1 MEEET
6 KKKEEKKEQETWICP
21 DCGETNTGRFCS
33 NCGKKKPAEKP
44 VAEVTKTEE
53 KPAQKKGN
61 MITQNWLLILIA
73 FVLLT
78 AIGLIANRNGGG
90 TSSENQQTLIAP
102 FGQQEQKVWTTLS
115 SLDLCEIVAEF
126 DMEIPDDPAEG
137 YENVVYRA
145 YTKQIIEVQYQNDE
159 GTVGMAIRKG
169 LGTSDDLSGDTTAYR
184 KVEVLTI
191 DGQDYTFKGD
201 GTNISLVTWN
211 DGTYAYCLACEVAT
225 QSQERAIE
233 LVQQIK

>member
-1 MEEET
+1 MAEET
-6 KKKEEKKEQETWICP
+6 KKKQEKESWICP
-21 DCGETNTGRFCS
+21 DCGETNTGKYCS
-33 NCGKKKPAEKP
+33 NCGKKKPEMPNPEQIK
-44 VAEVTKTEE
+44 EEE
-53 KPAQKKGN
+53 KTAVKKGN
-61 MITQNWLLILIA
+61 VITKNWLVILIA
-73 FVLLT
+73 FALLSL
-78 AIGLIANRNGGG
+78 IGFVANRNSN
-90 TSSENQQTLIAP
+90 TSYSEKETLIAP
-102 FGQQEQKVWTTLS
+102 FGQQETQVWTTLE

-126 DMEIPDDPAEG
+126 DMEIPEDPAPG
-137 YENVVYRA
+137 YENIVYRA
-145 YTKQIIEVQYQNDE
+145 YTKQIIEVQYQNDD

-169 LGTSDDLSGDTTAYR
+169 LGTSNDLSGDSNSYR

-225 QSQERAIE
+225 QSEERAIE